1 MNFWL
6 GRSGEG
12 IAREFGMDMYTVL
25 YLKWITNKKLLYG
38 TWDSTQ
44 CYVVVSKGGELG
56 KNGCMYTYG

>member
-25 YLKWITNKKLLYG
+25 YLKWITNKALLYT
-38 TWDSTQ
+38 TWNSAQHHVAVWIKTEF
-44 CYVVVSKGGELG
+44 GGE
-56 KNGCMYTYG
+56 